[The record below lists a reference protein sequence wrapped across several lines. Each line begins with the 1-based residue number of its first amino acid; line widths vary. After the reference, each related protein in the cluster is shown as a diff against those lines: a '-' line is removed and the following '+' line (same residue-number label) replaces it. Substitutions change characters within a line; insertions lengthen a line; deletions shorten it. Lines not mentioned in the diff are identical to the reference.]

1 MDVSDCYWFDPE
13 KGCCNTEIYMPDD
26 DPFKNSWHGCIG
38 FSKCSKCSSG
48 IEQPPTEL
56 LYKHDAVNHPDHYT
70 QGGVEC
76 IDAIRAALGPDGFQA
91 SCAANVIKY
100 VWRYRNKN
108 GLEDLRK
115 AQVYLG
121 WLIESIE
128 EEVNGER

>member
-1 MDVSDCYWFDPE
+1 MSIPDCYWFDPNV
-13 KGCCNTEIYMPDD
+13 GCRNEEVFLLNEVNT
-26 DPFKNSWHGCIG
+26 NSFHDCIG
-38 FSKCSKCSSG
+38 FFNCSKYRT
-48 IEQPPTEL
+48 EDQVVPTDFQ
-56 LYKHDAVNHPDHYT
+56 YKHDAVNHPNHYT